1 MKRDLIAAFIALIL
15 IAGVCYGLAAVR
27 VDVPAKPT
35 RKSLESRPR
44 DLTGENIVM
53 HVNGEPVTEREFNA
67 FLAQAPAQAQGFYA
81 SPQGRRLLADE
92 LVKLKSLEQEAAR
105 LGLEND
111 PDTRTRLGMTRTNIL
126 AGLALRKLVPPLTD
140 AKLRAEY
147 EKERRNLESV
157 ELSHILVA
165 YEGGQVPPRSGRP
178 LPLAAA
184 MERARGIAARL
195 KGGADFAATA
205 ARESDDVNSARNG
218 GSLGPVSGG
227 ALPPDLDA
235 VAMSLQTGQV
245 SDPVRSDFGIH
256 IFKAGKRTAQP
267 YEQIKD
273 ALAQRMERQE
283 AEAAVTRVS
292 QGAKVE
298 LDPKFFPQQPAV
310 APGQPQ
316 RPPTPR

>member
-1 MKRDLIAAFIALIL
+1 VKRDLIAAFIALIL
-15 IAGVCYGLAAVR
+15 VAGVCYGLAAVR
-27 VDVPAKPT
+27 VDIPARPSAKLP
-35 RKSLESRPR
+35 ESGRR
-44 DLTGENIVM
+44 DLTGETIVM
-53 HVNGEPVTEREFNA
+53 HVNGEPVTEREFSA

-92 LVKLKSLEQEAAR
+92 LVKLKSLEQEAHR
-105 LGLEND
+105 LRLEED

-126 AGLALRKLVPPLTD
+126 AGLALRKLVPPMTD

-165 YEGGQVPPRSGRP
+165 YQGGQVPPRSGKP
-178 LPLAAA
+178 LPLPAA
-184 MERARGIAARL
+184 MERARSIAARV

-205 ARESDDVNSARNG
+205 SRESDDVNSARSG
-218 GSLGPVSGG
+218 GALGPVSGG

-235 VAMSLQTGQV
+235 VAMGLQTGQV

-256 IFKAGKRTAQP
+256 IFKAGRRTAQP
-267 YEQIKD
+267 FEQIRE
-273 ALAQRMERQE
+273 ALAQRIERQE

-298 LDPKFFPQQPAV
+298 LDPKFFPVQPAT
-310 APGQPQ
+310 PGQP
-316 RPPTPR
+316 RIPPTRQ